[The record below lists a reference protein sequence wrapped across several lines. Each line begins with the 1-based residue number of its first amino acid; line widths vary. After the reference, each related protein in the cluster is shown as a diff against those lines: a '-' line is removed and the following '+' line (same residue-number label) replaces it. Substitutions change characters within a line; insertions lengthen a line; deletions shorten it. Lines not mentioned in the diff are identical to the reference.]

1 MNHLRV
7 VSVLL
12 AIVTGLFWQ
21 QTLAQS
27 ADAVQKLQDRA
38 EIEEL
43 VVRYITSLD
52 GLDADTYANVFTE
65 DAVYETPIA
74 VYEGRAAIRAI
85 VTDLQEATA
94 GADVPEGVN
103 PLGLYHVM
111 SNSSIEL
118 ISGTEARHTS
128 YAQTVRAGGG
138 GQFTVGFMGRYEDV
152 IVKRDGRW
160 QILERKLITFVR

>member
-7 VSVLL
+7 VSVLF
-12 AIVTGLFWQ
+12 AVISGFCWQ
-21 QTLAQS
+21 QTFAQS
-27 ADAVQKLQDRA
+27 ADALQRLQDRA

-43 VVRYITSLD
+43 VVRYIASLD
-52 GLDADTYANVFTE
+52 GLDAEGLASVFTE

-74 VYEGRAAIRAI
+74 TYEGRDAIRGI
-85 VTDLQEATA
+85 VTDLQEASA
-94 GADVPEGVN
+94 GNDVPEGVN

-118 ISGTEARHTS
+118 VSDVEARHTS
-128 YAQTVRAGGG
+128 YAQTVRAGED
-138 GQFTVGFMGRYEDV
+138 GQFNVGFMGRYEDI

-160 QILERKLITFVR
+160 QILERKLVTFVR